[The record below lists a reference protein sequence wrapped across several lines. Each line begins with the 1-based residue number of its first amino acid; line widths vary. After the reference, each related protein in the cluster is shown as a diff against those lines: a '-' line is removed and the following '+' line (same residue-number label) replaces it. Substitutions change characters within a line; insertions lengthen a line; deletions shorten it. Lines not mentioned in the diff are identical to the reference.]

1 MLRKGRMTGMRVRVT
16 HVQGIERFYHLVLII
31 MVSLVLSPIQVSQL
45 RKFKTNLTL
54 LFFHAHQEN

>member
-1 MLRKGRMTGMRVRVT
+1 MTGMRVRVT

>member
-1 MLRKGRMTGMRVRVT
+1 MTGMRVRVT

-31 MVSLVLSPIQVSQL
+31 MVSLVLSPIQISQL

-54 LFFHAHQEN
+54 FFVHAHQEN